1 MNAKELQSKGDK
13 LLTPLIKLMH
23 PQCEACGQ
31 ETQVA
36 HHFIEKSRSNLLRH
50 DVRNLIALCNSCHTK
65 IHNRFGNSVTGS
77 IDVFD
82 IIVKKRGKKWYKEI
96 RSLEHKTIKADSIF
110 WNNKLDELTKLLE
123 EYKQL

>member
-13 LLTPLIKLMH
+13 LLTPLIKLIY
-23 PQCEACGQ
+23 PKCEACGQ

-65 IHNRFGNSVTGS
+65 IHNRFGNSVVGS

-110 WNNKLDELTKLLE
+110 WNKRLEELTKLLE
-123 EYKQL
+123 EYKKL